1 MRIYKVLFL
10 IIMLLNISYNDPL
23 VKKKVNLAVG
33 PPFSLMARWAKKGVG
48 SPRLLINQ
56 TSINI
61 HNILVLDKNL
71 NFCSIELRPKGIIIR
86 FRSLLETYG
95 FIIPYYK
102 LKLYKGQA
110 QQYSIYN
117 DSSFIKVEAKKK
129 NIHSFFKK
137 LNIEK
142 TALNSENSIF

>member
-137 LNIEK
+137 LNREK
-142 TALNSENSIF
+142 TALISENSIF

>member
-137 LNIEK
+137 LNREK

>member
-1 MRIYKVLFL
+1 MLFL

-137 LNIEK
+137 LNREK

>member
-137 LNIEK
+137 LNGEK

>member
-1 MRIYKVLFL
+1 MLFL
-10 IIMLLNISYNDPL
+10 INMLLNISYNDPL

-137 LNIEK
+137 LNREK

>member
-33 PPFSLMARWAKKGVG
+33 PPFSLMARWAKKGIG

>member
-10 IIMLLNISYNDPL
+10 INMLLNISYNDPL

-137 LNIEK
+137 LNREK
-142 TALNSENSIF
+142 TALISENSIF

>member
-10 IIMLLNISYNDPL
+10 IIMLLNISYNDAL

-137 LNIEK
+137 LNREK
-142 TALNSENSIF
+142 TALISENSIF

>member
-1 MRIYKVLFL
+1 MLFL

-33 PPFSLMARWAKKGVG
+33 PPFSLVARWAKKGIG

-137 LNIEK
+137 LNREK
-142 TALNSENSIF
+142 TALISENSIF

>member
-1 MRIYKVLFL
+1 VLFL

-137 LNIEK
+137 LNREK
-142 TALNSENSIF
+142 TALISENSIF

>member
-1 MRIYKVLFL
+1 MLFL

-33 PPFSLMARWAKKGVG
+33 PPFSLVARWAKKGIG

>member
-10 IIMLLNISYNDPL
+10 IIMLLNISYNDAL

>member
-1 MRIYKVLFL
+1 MLFL

-137 LNIEK
+137 LNREK
-142 TALNSENSIF
+142 TALISENSIF

>member
-1 MRIYKVLFL
+1 MLFL

>member
-1 MRIYKVLFL
+1 MLFL

-137 LNIEK
+137 LNGEK

>member
-1 MRIYKVLFL
+1 
-10 IIMLLNISYNDPL
+10 
-23 VKKKVNLAVG
+23 
-33 PPFSLMARWAKKGVG
+33 MARWAKKGVG

-137 LNIEK
+137 LNREK
-142 TALNSENSIF
+142 TALISENSIF

>member
-1 MRIYKVLFL
+1 
-10 IIMLLNISYNDPL
+10 MLLNISYNDPL

-137 LNIEK
+137 LNREK
-142 TALNSENSIF
+142 TALISENSIF